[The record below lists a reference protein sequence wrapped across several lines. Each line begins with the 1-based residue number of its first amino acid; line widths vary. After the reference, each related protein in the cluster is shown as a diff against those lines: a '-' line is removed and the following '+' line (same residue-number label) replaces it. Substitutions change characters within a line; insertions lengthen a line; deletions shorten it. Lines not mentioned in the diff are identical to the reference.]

1 MAEAFTI
8 RHGDTLTKILDEKRG
23 LKAHEIY
30 PWIQKMK
37 KMNPHISDLNRI
49 FPGESILIPESL
61 NENVVRARIWQNA
74 FSKIPEVLTHPYRGS
89 TLVYIVHP
97 SDTIDSVAQYM
108 FSSGPYQTMLAS
120 NKRALLIHN
129 NPFLENH
136 LENGRLP
143 EKMLL
148 NISPAKLSEFDI
160 NHWQIEQ
167 SPLKSYLEQMQED
180 TRTMFEQPGA
190 EEASTVARVVEY
202 LKSIGASVGMDDV
215 VGGMAGV
222 TSGYAGAGSMTLANI
237 NALGREL
244 YSEALEKLGP
254 KVVHSGSANHIA
266 RMQEFL
272 TGHPKYTRLMRH
284 FQELPRR
291 LLPKVLFPKG
301 ATLTPTKTSSHV
313 AAARHFR
320 KHFALPLKKWNN
332 STRYLNTVAKQLNGR
347 LGLLKGVGRHATW
360 YIPAT
365 FGVISVATA
374 PRELRMRRL
383 FEEGFGILGG
393 AAGTVVGSTV
403 IAPGALGL
411 MAICGLCLGPFG
423 AFVVVF
429 ICASIGG
436 IALSWLGEE
445 FGSKFYERSNL
456 DAIYDVQSSNGRI
469 YYSPEQFLEN
479 SQPLGGI

>member
-1 MAEAFTI
+1 MADAYTI
-8 RHGDTLTKILDEKRG
+8 RHGDTLTRILDEKRG

-30 PWIQKMK
+30 PWMQKMK

-61 NENVVRARIWQNA
+61 NENVVRTRIWQNA
-74 FSKIPEVLTHPYRGS
+74 FSKIPEALTHPYRDS

-148 NISPAKLSEFDI
+148 NISPAKLSEFDV

-180 TRTMFEQPGA
+180 TRTMFEQAGA
-190 EEASTVARVVEY
+190 EETSTVARVVEY
-202 LKSIGASVGMDDV
+202 LKSM
-215 VGGMAGV
+215 
-222 TSGYAGAGSMTLANI
+222 
-237 NALGREL
+237 
-244 YSEALEKLGP
+244 
-254 KVVHSGSANHIA
+254 
-266 RMQEFL
+266 
-272 TGHPKYTRLMRH
+272 
-284 FQELPRR
+284 
-291 LLPKVLFPKG
+291 
-301 ATLTPTKTSSHV
+301 
-313 AAARHFR
+313 
-320 KHFALPLKKWNN
+320 KKWNN
-332 STRYLNTVAKQLNGR
+332 STRYLNTVSKQLNGR

-365 FGVISVATA
+365 FGLISVAMA
-374 PRELRMRRL
+374 PRELRMRTL
-383 FEEGFGILGG
+383 FEEGFGVLGG

-403 IAPGALGL
+403 IATGALGL

-436 IALSWLGEE
+436 IALSWLGKE
-445 FGSKFYERSNL
+445 FGSAFYGRSNL
-456 DAIYDVQSSNGRI
+456 DAIYGVQSSNDRI
-469 YYSPEQFLEN
+469 YYSPEQFLES
-479 SQPLGGI
+479 SQPLGGIQ